1 MERALNS
8 IAVLI
13 QSVIHDSQEY
23 MAVERKN
30 STEVKSLAENQAE
43 EQIRFLKEQNAQLAR
58 LLHHE
63 KSKSERMKN
72 DLVERVS
79 GLLDDFVTER
89 DRSLEDAFTKMK
101 QENGR
106 VESSLNGFTE
116 EYSRKADEVVMRNQE
131 LSTSL
136 EKKGEQCK
144 RLRDGAYKVILGCLA
159 FCTTI
164 NRLRSPSAV
173 SATQSSKVCQVCRTL
188 SQHPYQRTPRRLR
201 DKLTR

>member
-1 MERALNS
+1 VEKALNS

-13 QSVIHDSQEY
+13 QNVIHDSQEY
-23 MAVERKN
+23 MTVERKH
-30 STEVKSLAENQAE
+30 STEVKSLAESQAE
-43 EQIRFLKEQNAQLAR
+43 EQIRHLKEQNAQLTR
-58 LLHHE
+58 LLQHE

-79 GLLDDFVTER
+79 GLFNEFVAER

-116 EYSRKADEVVMRNQE
+116 EYSRKADEVMARNQE

-144 RLRDGAYKVILGCLA
+144 RLRDGACKVILGCLTFFA
-159 FCTTI
+159 
-164 NRLRSPSAV
+164 LR
-173 SATQSSKVCQVCRTL
+173 
-188 SQHPYQRTPRRLR
+188 
-201 DKLTR
+201 LTRYVVP

>member
-1 MERALNS
+1 VERALNS

-30 STEVKSLAENQAE
+30 GTEVKSLAESQAE
-43 EQIRFLKEQNAQLAR
+43 EQIRFLKEQNAQLAC

-63 KSKSERMKN
+63 KLKSERMKN

-79 GLLDDFVTER
+79 GLLDDFVAER
-89 DRSLEDAFTKMK
+89 DRSLEDAFTKIK

-116 EYSRKADEVVMRNQE
+116 EYSRKADEVMMRNQE

-164 NRLRSPSAV
+164 NRLCSPSAV

-188 SQHPYQRTPRRLR
+188 SQHPYRRTPRRLHG
-201 DKLTR
+201 KLTR

>member
-1 MERALNS
+1 VQVEKALNS

-23 MAVERKN
+23 MTVERKH
-30 STEVKSLAENQAE
+30 STEVKSLAESQAE
-43 EQIRFLKEQNAQLAR
+43 EQIRYLKEQNAQLTR
-58 LLHHE
+58 LLQHE
-63 KSKSERMKN
+63 KLKSERMKN

-79 GLLDDFVTER
+79 GLLNEFVAER
-89 DRSLEDAFTKMK
+89 DRSLEDGFTKIK

-116 EYSRKADEVVMRNQE
+116 EYSRKADEVLTRNQE

-144 RLRDGAYKVILGCLA
+144 RLRDGAYKVILG
-159 FCTTI
+159 
-164 NRLRSPSAV
+164 
-173 SATQSSKVCQVCRTL
+173 
-188 SQHPYQRTPRRLR
+188 Y
-201 DKLTR
+201 LTFLHSD